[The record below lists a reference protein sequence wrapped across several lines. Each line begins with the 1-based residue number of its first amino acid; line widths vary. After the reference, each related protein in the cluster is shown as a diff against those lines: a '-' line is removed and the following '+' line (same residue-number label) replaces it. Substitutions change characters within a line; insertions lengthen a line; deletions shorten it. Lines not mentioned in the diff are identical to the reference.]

1 MRVAG
6 IEITTCEELLVL
18 PRPDG
23 NPIPFRA
30 KAVAVKD
37 EFDRLMPEPVAPV
50 LQKKGGKVSDLQD
63 KDYLAAVSKRDDA
76 RFALMCLRSLEPS
89 QIEWEQVKI
98 EEPHT
103 WTLWTD
109 ELKEAGLSE
118 VEVNRVIGLV
128 MAANALDEEKISE
141 ARKSFLLGQGE

>member
-6 IEITTCEELLVL
+6 IEITECEELLVL

-30 KAVAVKD
+30 KAVAIKD
-37 EFDRLMPEPVAPV
+37 EFDRLIPEPVAPV

-76 RFALMCLRSLEPS
+76 RFAFMCLRSLEPS

-98 EEPHT
+98 KEPNT

-118 VEVNRVIGLV
+118 VEVNRVVGLV

>member
-6 IEITTCEELLVL
+6 IEITACEELLVL

-23 NPIPFRA
+23 HPIPFRA

-37 EFDRLMPEPVAPV
+37 EFDRLIPEPVAPV
-50 LQKKGGKVSDLQD
+50 LQKKGGKVSDFRD
-63 KDYLAAVSKRDDA
+63 KDYLDAVSKRDDA

-89 QIEWEQVKI
+89 QIEWTQVQLDD
-98 EEPHT
+98 PNT

-128 MAANALDEEKISE
+128 MAANALDEAKISE

>member
-6 IEITTCEELLVL
+6 IEITACEELLVL

-37 EFDRLMPEPVAPV
+37 EFERLVPEPVAPM
-50 LQKKGGKVSDLQD
+50 LQKKGGRVSDLQD
-63 KDYLAAVSKRDDA
+63 KDYLAAVSNRDDA
-76 RFALMCLRSLEPS
+76 RFALMCLRSLAPS
-89 QIEWEQVKI
+89 KIEWEQVKI
-98 EEPHT
+98 EEPNT

-118 VEVNRVIGLV
+118 VEVNRVVGLV
-128 MAANALDEEKISE
+128 MAANALDEAKISE
-141 ARKSFLLGQGE
+141 ARKSFLLGQGA

>member
-118 VEVNRVIGLV
+118 VEVNRVVGLV

>member
-30 KAVAVKD
+30 KAVAIKD
-37 EFDRLMPEPVAPV
+37 EFDRLMPEPVAPM

-89 QIEWEQVKI
+89 KIEWEQVKI
-98 EEPHT
+98 KEPAT

>member
-6 IEITTCEELLVL
+6 IEITECEELLVL
-18 PRPDG
+18 PRPNGDAL
-23 NPIPFRA
+23 PFRA

-37 EFDRLMPEPVAPV
+37 EFDRLVPEPVAPM

-89 QIEWEQVKI
+89 KIEWDQVKI
-98 EEPHT
+98 EEPNT

-128 MAANALDEEKISE
+128 MAANALDEAKISE
-141 ARKSFLLGQGE
+141 ARASFLLGQGE